1 MPFTVIFIRPPF
13 VDDVNIALTSS
24 TRYVDDVNREGIRKV
39 PDDTRSRLLA
49 SALTLLRSEG
59 LEAVTLRAVGD
70 LTGLSRT
77 APYRHF
83 ADKNALLAAL
93 AALIISDLTAHVSAA
108 VLREHGSQA
117 RLHAFYTSYVDY
129 AVTHKEEY
137 RLVFAPEF
145 LAGTHAELEDAIDAV
160 MTTFGV
166 QPPAA
171 DRSGSMAALLALL
184 CTAHGLAE
192 LATTG
197 HLTHRGVPTTAVIDT
212 LVTGYPLSQNNIS
225 DPAIP

>member
-1 MPFTVIFIRPPF
+1 M
-13 VDDVNIALTSS
+13 
-24 TRYVDDVNREGIRKV
+24 
-39 PDDTRSRLLA
+39 PDDTRSRLID

-93 AALIISDLTAHVSAA
+93 AAQIISDLTAYVSEA
-108 VLREHGSQA
+108 VLREQGSQA
-117 RLHAFYTSYVDY
+117 RLHAFYTGYVDY

-145 LAGTHAELEDAIDAV
+145 LAGTHAELEAAIDAV

-171 DRSGSMAALLALL
+171 DRSASMAALLALL

-197 HLTHRGVPTTAVIDT
+197 HIAHRGVATAAVIDT
-212 LVTGYPLSQNNIS
+212 LVTGHPLTHTNANANANDQAVS
-225 DPAIP
+225 